1 MQMCK
6 RKNQIIFILII
17 LMSVTIISFKFFIR
31 NSQPFGVTILR
42 VSSNSMMPKF
52 KKGDFIVIKKQKQ
65 YNVGDIITY
74 KIKEN
79 EKEYCV
85 THRIIKKDE
94 NEFITKGDANNRE
107 DSYRVYENEVKGKVV
122 FP

>member
-6 RKNQIIFILII
+6 RKDKIIFILII

-52 KKGDFIVIKKQKQ
+52 KKGD
-65 YNVGDIITY
+65 IITY

-107 DSYRVYENEVKGKVV
+107 DSYKVYENEIKGKVV